1 MKGEVKP
8 DTKNGNIGS
17 TRKWKIFWA
26 FGTGIL
32 LSIVC
37 AAVTLAGLD
46 IKIVFTFGTLAS
58 IAYYYGIVLLN
69 KADSKTSEKKPLDIP
84 LDIPLDSILLFL
96 GIPFLIIT
104 LVLGIK
110 NSAGIWETAGMF
122 LGVVALLFFLGIY
135 FKFSL
140 GVVNGITFY
149 LFDKPPQ
156 PSKKAKRKIDDTTV
170 ILLYILSFFI
180 PFAGVIVGAIYASK
194 EEEHYKQVG
203 KNCLIFSLI
212 NVVLVV
218 LGFIKI
224 AILFS

>member
-1 MKGEVKP
+1 M
-8 DTKNGNIGS
+8 
-17 TRKWKIFWA
+17 
-26 FGTGIL
+26 
-32 LSIVC
+32 
-37 AAVTLAGLD
+37 
-46 IKIVFTFGTLAS
+46 
-58 IAYYYGIVLLN
+58 
-69 KADSKTSEKKPLDIP
+69 SEKKPLDIP
-84 LDIPLDSILLFL
+84 LDRILLIL

-104 LVLGIK
+104 LVVGIFF
-110 NSAGIWETAGMF
+110 SAGIWETAGMF
-122 LGVVALLFFLGIY
+122 LVVVVLLFFLGIY
-135 FKFSL
+135 FTFGL

-194 EEEHYKQVG
+194 EEERYKQVG

-212 NVVLVV
+212 NVVLVI
-218 LGFIKI
+218 LGFIMVV